1 MKYKYTITPR
11 DIVYLNYNIVGE
23 KHLKRLRGNLRF
35 TPLLLIFVLV
45 IFQMREGSNISI
57 PFIVVAGI
65 LYILFIS
72 KSNDLLDQISIRRI
86 NKMFKNEDNKW
97 LMNERTMEIK
107 DDRIIETIDH
117 LKGLEEKELLNLA
130 YEDVFTAD
138 KSTEGVYIFVNDQ
151 SAFIIPKRAFKS
163 DEEMEETFKYIE
175 EKVESAK
182 AKKEEI
188 IVAEDYPNEII
199 IEKNTNQEE
208 EFW

>member
-1 MKYKYTITPR
+1 MKYKYNITPK

-130 YEDVFTAD
+130 YEDVFTID

-163 DEEMEETFKYIE
+163 DDEMEETFKYLE

>member
-130 YEDVFTAD
+130 YEDVFTID

-163 DEEMEETFKYIE
+163 DDEMEETFKYLE

-188 IVAEDYPNEII
+188 IVAKDYPNEII

>member
-1 MKYKYTITPR
+1 MKYKYNITPR

-130 YEDVFTAD
+130 YEDVFTVD

-163 DEEMEETFKYIE
+163 DDEMEETFKYLE

-208 EFW
+208 EF

>member
-130 YEDVFTAD
+130 YEDVFTID

-163 DEEMEETFKYIE
+163 DDEMEETFKYLE

>member
-1 MKYKYTITPR
+1 MKYKYNITPR

-130 YEDVFTAD
+130 YEDVFTVD

-163 DEEMEETFKYIE
+163 DDEMEETFKYLE

-188 IVAEDYPNEII
+188 IVAEDYPNETI

>member
-130 YEDVFTAD
+130 YEDVFTVD

-163 DEEMEETFKYIE
+163 DDEMEETFKYLE

-208 EFW
+208 EF

>member
-1 MKYKYTITPR
+1 MKYKYNITPR

-130 YEDVFTAD
+130 YEDVFTID

-163 DEEMEETFKYIE
+163 DDEMEETFKYLE

>member
-35 TPLLLIFVLV
+35 TPLLFIFVLA
-45 IFQMREGSNISI
+45 IFQMREGSSVSI
-57 PFIVVAGI
+57 PFLVVAGI
-65 LYILFIS
+65 LYLIFIK
-72 KSNDLLDQISIRRI
+72 KSNDILDAISIRRI
-86 NKMFKNEDNKW
+86 NKMFNHEDNKW
-97 LMNERTMEIK
+97 LMNERTMEVRE
-107 DDRIIETIDH
+107 DRIIETIDH
-117 LKGLEEKELLNLA
+117 LKGLEIKELLNMP
-130 YEDVFTAD
+130 YEDVYTVD
-138 KSTEGVYIFVNDQ
+138 KSTEGIYIFVNDQ

-163 DEEMEETFKYIE
+163 DDEMEETFKYLE

-188 IVAEDYPNEII
+188 IVAKDYPNEII

>member
-1 MKYKYTITPR
+1 MKYKYNITPK

-130 YEDVFTAD
+130 YEDVFTID

-163 DEEMEETFKYIE
+163 DDEMEETFKYLE

-208 EFW
+208 EF

>member
-1 MKYKYTITPR
+1 MKYKYNITPR

-130 YEDVFTAD
+130 YEDVFTID

-163 DEEMEETFKYIE
+163 DDEMEETFKYLE

-208 EFW
+208 EF

>member
-130 YEDVFTAD
+130 YEDVFTID

-163 DEEMEETFKYIE
+163 DDEMEETFKYLE

-208 EFW
+208 EF